1 MQSTPPYIKC
11 STAAHILWG
20 KPVWMF
26 PSPFFFS
33 WGHYRQ
39 WLRRRIWFGSGKRW
53 KEGNRSMFGRRWEWG
68 GMQEVRGE
76 ENADVAT
83 AADLEWRKDPPS
95 LTQDDLPH
103 PLSPPVPFTC
113 FSHILQ
119 GGGKKKKTS
128 TQKMRKFTGKF
139 PKRPKKRI
147 ISRFQSFPSNG
158 ERRQKGKNRPGRP
171 SSILF
176 LPLFL
181 LVSRSFPLPYQS
193 GGGASFLP
201 PSSLSSSSFPSD
213 REAVR
218 S

>member
-1 MQSTPPYIKC
+1 MLMLLLLP
-11 STAAHILWG
+11 IL
-20 KPVWMF
+20 
-26 PSPFFFS
+26 
-33 WGHYRQ
+33 
-39 WLRRRIWFGSGKRW
+39 SGEKI
-53 KEGNRSMFGRRWEWG
+53 
-68 GMQEVRGE
+68 
-76 ENADVAT
+76 
-83 AADLEWRKDPPS
+83 PPS

-201 PSSLSSSSFPSD
+201 LPFLPPPSPQIAKQSGHRAIFQSL
-213 REAVR
+213 
-218 S
+218 